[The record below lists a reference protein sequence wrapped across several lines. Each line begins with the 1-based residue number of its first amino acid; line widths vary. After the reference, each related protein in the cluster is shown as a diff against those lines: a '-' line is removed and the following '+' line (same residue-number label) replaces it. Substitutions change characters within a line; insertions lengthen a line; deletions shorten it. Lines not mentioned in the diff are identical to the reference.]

1 VPKLS
6 ESQKRQAV
14 EMMGSLIPHTVL
26 LGLSVECVRGDE
38 LTLRLPYQPDL
49 VGNPETGTLHGGA
62 ITVLLDQ
69 TMGLSCVCAD
79 VSKPSITP
87 TLDLRIDHLRVA
99 PPGRDILASA
109 RVYRATPKVLFA
121 EGFAWCES
129 RDKLIA
135 RATGSWVRTAPVDL
149 LWLLDQQKRDDRQ

>member
-1 VPKLS
+1 MAQLN

-14 EMMGSLIPHTVL
+14 EMMGSLIPHTL
-26 LGLSVECVRGDE
+26 SLGVSVECVLGDE
-38 LTLRLPYQPDL
+38 LTLRLPYQRDL
-49 VGNPETGTLHGGA
+49 VGDPQTGTLHGGA

-99 PPGRDILASA
+99 PAGRDILASA
-109 RVYRATPKVLFA
+109 RIYRATRKVLFA

-129 RDKLIA
+129 RDKPIA

-149 LWLLDQQKRDDRQ
+149 FWLLEQQNTEDPR